1 MFSPIG
7 QNITFCCSR
16 FGASIVDLIK
26 LTHADIRDGFEASM
40 FEAKAK
46 AGLVVLE
53 AKAKILQ
60 GQGQWSLRPTKK
72 DMFKAQVFYFH

>member
-1 MFSPIG
+1 
-7 QNITFCCSR
+7 
-16 FGASIVDLIK
+16 
-26 LTHADIRDGFEASM
+26 M

-53 AKAKILQ
+53 AKAKAKILRGQ
-60 GQGQWSLRPTKK
+60 DQGQWSLKPTKK